1 MHHAETAAR
10 PSDQAAPPRARGLRW
25 RGVLLRG
32 VALRDV
38 VQLGVVQL
46 GVVQLGVALLCAT
59 LLYATL
65 LGGCAA
71 VKAGARHTD
80 RGDTAPPPPIHEVS
94 LHLGRADGAPD
105 AVAMP
110 YYCADGSCWVGRD
123 AVLREEHIGNV
134 TVQQGESQAFLTL
147 SFNEKGKAALRLLA
161 RGGSETGPL
170 VLDVDGR
177 VLTASPLDDAL
188 RTGTVQVS
196 GPTKDIFDLFDQL
209 RGHTHPDEL
218 GPASGPAD
226 AEDAEDKK
234 ADEDAKDA
242 ADEKADTD
250 AKDPA
255 DKKADKDAK
264 DDKASR

>member
-1 MHHAETAAR
+1 MHHAETAAH
-10 PSDQAAPPRARGLRW
+10 PSDQAVPPRARSLRW

-32 VALRDV
+32 VALRGA

-46 GVVQLGVALLCAT
+46 TIPLLC
-59 LLYATL
+59 ATL

-71 VKAGARHTD
+71 MKAGARDTD

-188 RTGTVQVS
+188 RTGAAQVS

-218 GPASGPAD
+218 GPAAGPAD
-226 AEDAEDKK
+226 AEDAE
-234 ADEDAKDA
+234 
-242 ADEKADTD
+242 
-250 AKDPA
+250 